1 MKKLLA
7 GLLIGLVLATA
18 GIVVAQNSRDSDNL
32 IMRAFNP
39 FIQYV
44 GTFSLK
50 NAAGTAIFST
60 SDSGIIYRATYS
72 AVSTNNNQL
81 ATTGSGT
88 VYVATATSGEQNFS
102 LPTAATAGLVYTFVA
117 ADAGGEIRVN
127 PIAGQTIS
135 IKASEGG
142 ASVVTAAGTGIKNT
156 AASNVVGDHLTLI
169 SDGGTNWWL
178 INQSGTWASQ

>member
-7 GLLIGLVLATA
+7 GLLIGLVVATA
-18 GIVVAQNSRDSDNL
+18 GVVVAQNVRDSDNL
-32 IMRAFNP
+32 IMRAVSP
-39 FIQYV
+39 FIRAY
-44 GTFSLK
+44 GTFSIQ
-50 NAAGTAIFST
+50 NSSGTAIFSV
-60 SDSGIIYRATYS
+60 SQSGIIYRATYS
-72 AVSTNNNQL
+72 GLATNNNQL

-127 PIAGQTIS
+127 PITGQTIS

-156 AASNVVGDHLTLI
+156 AATNVVGDLITLV
-169 SDGGTNWWL
+169 SDGGTNWWM